1 MFEITRQDSGTIV
14 LSGRLDAASAP
25 EARHFLND
33 IDSTCRLDFT
43 GLDYIA
49 SVGLG
54 LLAAVQKRLMAS
66 GEGLVLFGLNP
77 HLREVLS
84 LAGFEG
90 IFEFE

>member
-1 MFEITRQDSGTIV
+1 MFEITQLDSGTLV

-25 EARHFLND
+25 KVRRFFDAVGT
-33 IDSTCRLDFT
+33 TCRLDCA

-54 LLAAVQKRLMAS
+54 LLAAAQKRLMAT
-66 GEGLVLFGLNP
+66 GDGLILMNLNP
-77 HLREVLS
+77 HLREVFS

>member
-1 MFEITRQDSGTIV
+1 MFEITREETGTVV
-14 LSGRLDAASAP
+14 LSGRLDAASATT
-25 EARHFLND
+25 ARNFFD
-33 IDSTCRLDFT
+33 EIDATCRLDFT
-43 GLDYIA
+43 SLVYIA

-54 LLAAVQKRLMAS
+54 LMAAVQKRLMS
-66 GEGLVLFGLNP
+66 KGDGLILVGLSP

>member
-1 MFEITRQDSGTIV
+1 MFEISQEETGALV
-14 LSGRLDAASAP
+14 LRGRLDAASAT
-25 EARHFLND
+25 EARRYFDGINT
-33 IDSTCRLDFT
+33 TCRLDFS

-54 LLAAVQKRLMAS
+54 LLAAAQKRLMAT
-66 GEGLVLFGLNP
+66 GDGLILAGLNP
-77 HLREVLS
+77 HLREVFS

>member
-1 MFEITRQDSGTIV
+1 MFAINQEDSGELH

-25 EARHFLND
+25 EARRYFD
-33 IDSTCRLDFT
+33 EIQTTCRLDFT
-43 GLDYIA
+43 ELDYIA

-54 LLAAVQKRLMAS
+54 LLAAAQKRLMGS
-66 GEGLVLFGLNP
+66 GNGLILAGLNP
-77 HLREVLS
+77 HLREVFS

>member
-1 MFEITRQDSGTIV
+1 MFEITREDSGTVV
-14 LSGRLDAASAP
+14 LNGRLDAASAG
-25 EARHFLND
+25 EARHFLD
-33 IDSTCRLDFT
+33 EIQSTCRLDFS
-43 GLDYIA
+43 GLDYMA

-54 LLAAVQKRLMAS
+54 LLAAVQKRLMAH
-66 GEGLVLFGLNP
+66 GDGLILAGLSP